1 MHSQRGVS
9 DDLQSYIPMVCT
21 NSPANGTHNTLSV
34 CIVLKICFFIGKAFC
49 ASHCIK
55 VAELGYPT
63 DLKEF
68 LRSCSDTR
76 QTVDPDEYSKPMKQR
91 VDEELKMIA
100 KKNGRVSHHCS
111 NGHRSTRNFLFT
123 AQHSI

>member
-1 MHSQRGVS
+1 MHGCRWMNV
-9 DDLQSYIPMVCT
+9 L
-21 NSPANGTHNTLSV
+21 L
-34 CIVLKICFFIGKAFC
+34 LKICFFIGKAFC

-100 KKNGRVSHHCS
+100 KKMEGSPITVPTATEAQGTSYLLRNTAFRDK
-111 NGHRSTRNFLFT
+111 RNFVLEG
-123 AQHSI
+123 SGEDCNK